1 MSNSVLV
8 IDDEQDISVL
18 IKYNLEKEGFIV
30 TVAENGSE
38 GITLAK
44 QNIPDLILL
53 DVMMPGM
60 DGIETC
66 ERLKEIPELNAT
78 MICFLT
84 ARGEDYSQIAGFDAG
99 ADDYITKPIKP
110 KLLTSRIS
118 AILRRKSPKFGILDA
133 QQEEGK
139 EK

>member
-1 MSNSVLV
+1 M
-8 IDDEQDISVL
+8 
-18 IKYNLEKEGFIV
+18 

-84 ARGEDYSQIAGFDAG
+84 ARGEDY
-99 ADDYITKPIKP
+99 
-110 KLLTSRIS
+110 
-118 AILRRKSPKFGILDA
+118 
-133 QQEEGK
+133 
-139 EK
+139 

>member
-8 IDDEQDISVL
+8 IDDEQDIRVL

-38 GITLAK
+38 GISLAK

-84 ARGEDYSQIAGFDAG
+84 ARGEDYSQIA
-99 ADDYITKPIKP
+99 
-110 KLLTSRIS
+110 
-118 AILRRKSPKFGILDA
+118 
-133 QQEEGK
+133 
-139 EK
+139 